1 MRMFPRRCVKKCKG
15 FLTKIIDWVLCLILG
30 KVVKDVAV
38 IYATLIIKGLKKFS
52 DVPNV
57 LKNQV
62 REILIAC
69 DCGELA
75 E

>member
-1 MRMFPRRCVKKCKG
+1 MMFPRRCVKKCKE
-15 FLTKIIDWVLCLILG
+15 FWMKMIDWVLCLILW
-30 KVVKDVAV
+30 KVVKEMAV

-52 DVPNV
+52 DVPAP
-57 LKNQV
+57 LKDKV

-69 DCGELA
+69 DCPELA

>member
-15 FLTKIIDWVLCLILG
+15 FWMKIIDWVLCLILG

-57 LKNQV
+57 LKDQV